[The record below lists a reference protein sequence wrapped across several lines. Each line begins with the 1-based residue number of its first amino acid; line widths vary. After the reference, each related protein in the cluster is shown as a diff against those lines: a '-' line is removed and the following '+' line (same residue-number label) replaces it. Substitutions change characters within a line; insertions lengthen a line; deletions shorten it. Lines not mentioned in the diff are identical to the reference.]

1 MIKCIKKSWKCVK
14 KHYIKELILFV
25 VVLCADFIKKS
36 RYENLMKAIN
46 ELSKNIKIR
55 IKMFYFGK
63 LTTFQIATLEHCSD
77 RMIQKS
83 LE

>member
-1 MIKCIKKSWKCVK
+1 
-14 KHYIKELILFV
+14 
-25 VVLCADFIKKS
+25 
-36 RYENLMKAIN
+36 MKAIN